1 MSDDLKIQACFSD
14 IYHKLYDELSIL
26 QFYQLTKK
34 ILEIS
39 SVIYQSNYITTNKYN
54 CEKLILEEIK

>member
-14 IYHKLYDELSIL
+14 VYHKLYDELSIQ
-26 QFYQLTKK
+26 QFYKLRN